1 MSDKFSPAEFAALFA
16 DIGQQLNSEH
26 DDKTVLDALSAM
38 AAQTVPGADYAG
50 ITVGRGGGTFATVA
64 ATAEVVNVVNQ
75 IQYDLGSGPCV
86 DAIVDH
92 TMFKAADLRKDHR
105 WPQFGHGA
113 AEKAGIL
120 SMLSLRL
127 YVETDDGAIAG
138 LNMYSHSVDAFDES
152 SEAIAV
158 LLATHG
164 ALAVGKAAAQA
175 KAANLL
181 VALKN
186 SREIGIAMG
195 ILMNQHHVTRD
206 QAFNLLRITSQHT
219 HRKVSDIATELA
231 DTGALPELPTTRP
244 PNLSTT

>member
-1 MSDKFSPAEFAALFA
+1 MSDLFSPAEFADLFA
-16 DIGQQLNSEH
+16 DIGRQLNLKH
-26 DDKTVLDALSAM
+26 DDKTVLDALTAIAVQS
-38 AAQTVPGADYAG
+38 VPGADYAG
-50 ITVGRGGGTFATVA
+50 ITFGRKGDTFTTVA
-64 ATAEVVNVVNQ
+64 PTAELVNVVDQ

-86 DAIVDH
+86 DAIIED
-92 TMFKAADLRKDHR
+92 TTFKAKDLRTDHR
-105 WPQFGHGA
+105 WPEFGHRA
-113 AEKAGIL
+113 VEKAGIV

-127 YVETDDGAIAG
+127 YIETDRGAIAG
-138 LNMYSHSVDAFDES
+138 LNMYSHRPDAFDDS

-195 ILMNQHHVTRD
+195 ILMAYHHVTRD
-206 QAFNLLRITSQHT
+206 QAFHLLRITSQHT
-219 HRKVSDIATELA
+219 HRKISDIATQLA
-231 DTGALPELPTTRP
+231 DTGALPELPTKRP
-244 PNLSTT
+244 PGAAAV